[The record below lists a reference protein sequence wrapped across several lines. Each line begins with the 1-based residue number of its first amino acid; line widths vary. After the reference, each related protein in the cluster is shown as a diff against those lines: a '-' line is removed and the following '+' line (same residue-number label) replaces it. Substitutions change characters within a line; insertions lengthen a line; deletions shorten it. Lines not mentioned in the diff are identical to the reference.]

1 MSGLAGR
8 FFSGR
13 SSYTERERDSLV
25 RSFVGPNVAPL
36 SYADRDAALFVAGR
50 FAPAGISS
58 SYGEILE
65 TDRHVVA
72 LEGYIVN
79 LADLAGSSV
88 RAPGRSRGGIILQLF
103 ERHGPAVL
111 DALNGGYTLII
122 WDTLDRVATIV
133 TCKFGQRNL
142 YRTATGVGT
151 SFATDLHA
159 LRRISGKGF
168 ELDRDTACMSFL
180 YGGVYG
186 SPTALSGVARVLP
199 GSTLVLRAT
208 SVTERLASDL
218 PRGSSASTRREK
230 SFYVDRLDAMMCQ
243 SASRLGSVA
252 ASHAVMLGSGVD
264 SSLVAAY
271 AKGETRDLRAVTQK
285 MPGDADE
292 SSEAAAIVKALGIPQ
307 TIVPYEPRAG
317 GLLEDV
323 AAFVRIAEEPAYWNQ
338 LGPPLLHLLGSL
350 DERPAAFL
358 TGAEGDFL
366 FNFRSGRR
374 PSITRVLRDGLF
386 WPVASHTARRL
397 VNRVTR
403 RSYIVGSDFDLM
415 DRAFMRQHVAL
426 DCTAQAGAGGFI
438 DPGYPHLAPG
448 PNAQRHFIN
457 NGWQNVRI
465 ISQFGRDAGVEVLFP
480 YLDDDVVACIL
491 SLPPELKINK
501 GLLRI
506 LLSRFLPHG
515 VIPRR
520 KKGYWA
526 HTVRW
531 HYEQGG
537 LDAVLGVMSERRTVD
552 RGVYDPRAL
561 RALVEAYAS
570 GQATPRSHPVLWQLL
585 VFEMFCREF
594 VDGPDHRS

>member
-13 SSYTERERDSLV
+13 PPYTERERDSLA
-25 RSFVGPNVAPL
+25 RGFVGPNVAPM
-36 SYADRDAALFVAGR
+36 SYADSDAALFVAGR

-58 SYGEILE
+58 SYGELVE
-65 TDRHVVA
+65 DDRHVLA

-79 LADLAGSSV
+79 LADLTGSST
-88 RAPGRSRGGIILQLF
+88 RTSGESRGDIVLQLF
-103 ERHGPAVL
+103 ERRGPTVL
-111 DALNGGYTLII
+111 DTLNGGYNLVI
-122 WDTLDRVATIV
+122 WDKFERVATIG
-133 TCKFGQRNL
+133 TCKFGQRSL
-142 YRTATGVGT
+142 YRAAAGDGT
-151 SFATDLHA
+151 SFGSDLHA
-159 LRRISGKGF
+159 LRRVSGREF

-186 SPTALSGVARVLP
+186 RPTALKGVTRILP

-208 SVTERLASDL
+208 SITQRLASDL
-218 PRGSSASTRREK
+218 PRDSVSSARRER
-230 SFYVDRLDAMMCQ
+230 SFYVDRLDEMMRQ
-243 SASRLGSVA
+243 AANRLGKVA

-271 AKGETRDLRAVTQK
+271 ARNEARDLRAVTQK

-292 SSEAAAIVKALGIPQ
+292 SSEAAGIVKALGIPQ

-317 GLLEDV
+317 GLLEEV

-338 LGPPLLHLLGSL
+338 LGPPLLHLLSSL
-350 DERPAAFL
+350 DQPPDAFL

-374 PSITRVLRDGLF
+374 PSITQVMRDGLF

-397 VNRVTR
+397 ANRVTR

-415 DRAFMRQHVAL
+415 DRAFMREHVSL
-426 DCTAQAGAGGFI
+426 DCTQHSGEGGFL
-438 DPGYPHLAPG
+438 DPPYPHLAPG

-465 ISQFGRDAGVEVLFP
+465 ISQFGRNAGAEVLFP
-480 YLDDDVVACIL
+480 YLDDDVVSCIL

-506 LLSRFLPHG
+506 LLSKFLPRG
-515 VIPRR
+515 IVPTK

-526 HTVRW
+526 HTIRW

-537 LDAVLGVMSERRTVD
+537 LGLVLGVMSEKRTVD
-552 RGVYDPRAL
+552 RGVYHPRAM
-561 RALVEAYAS
+561 RALIEAYAS
-570 GQATPRSHPVLWQLL
+570 GRATPRCHPVLWQLL